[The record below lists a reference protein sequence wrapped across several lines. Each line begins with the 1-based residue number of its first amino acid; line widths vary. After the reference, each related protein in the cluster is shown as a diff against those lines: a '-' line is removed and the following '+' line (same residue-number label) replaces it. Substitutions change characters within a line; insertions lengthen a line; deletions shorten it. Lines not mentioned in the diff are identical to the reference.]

1 MQDIAVS
8 DVNNKLFLAVCLF
21 WLFSV
26 PAGVSNVSGSR
37 YYNIKKYSI
46 E

>member
-8 DVNNKLFLAVCLF
+8 DVNNKLFLAVC
-21 WLFSV
+21 LFSV